1 MKKTEEQMLDEARE
15 LIQNLNFDECLELF
29 EKLPSGSPM
38 ERVVLGRMIY
48 LDEERFIKLSFEY

>member
-1 MKKTEEQMLDEARE
+1 MLDEARE

-38 ERVVLGRMIY
+38 ERLVLDRMIY
-48 LDEERFIKLSFEY
+48 LDAERFIKLSFEY